1 MDLRKIETPEN
12 FVYVKSGDSGGWFL
26 GDEEFRIELE
36 ALGFDIFRYRVSSPR
51 WPRGSPSQ
59 AGLSMEGVRSGV
71 GAKAGGGVS
80 AAAGAEAADG
90 SSSVICAVGEGGAPR
105 LEIDGVELL
114 APLGG
119 KGFGV
124 CGSKWLLAL
133 RHDEDALFFGMGEKN
148 LGAELSGK
156 RTRFW
161 NTDLF
166 ADFPMCEIVQAR
178 ADPLYISLPVLYLG
192 RGGLWTALV
201 LDAPSAPFINTGAI
215 EGIFDAGST
224 PFERSLS
231 LGAKDGAPDLWIIA
245 GRDPADVAR
254 KVQSL
259 QGRTPLPPLW
269 ALGHHQCRW
278 GYRGIDEVKAIAEG
292 YDDRGIPND
301 GIWLDIDSMDG
312 FRVFSIG
319 EEEWK
324 GTEDAVAA
332 LGEKG
337 FRVVPILDPG
347 IRRDPEF
354 PVYAEAKRRDILCKT
369 PEGEDYIGFV
379 WPGYAVFPDFSM
391 PEGRAFWAMEVERYA
406 KRGFAGFW
414 IDMNDPA
421 TGSAPIED
429 MLFGRASMPHIDY
442 HNQYALGMAM
452 ATRRGLEAARPGERP
467 FVISRSAWLGQAP
480 HSAVWTGDNV
490 SNAAHLASCIPVSLN
505 LSISGLPFNGPDV
518 PGFGGNAD
526 AALARAWYKACFLF
540 PFLRNHRI
548 KGAVDQEPWA
558 FGPRTEEAIVGLI
571 RSRYRLLPYL
581 YNLFIDQAES
591 GDPILRP
598 LWFLDRTTAGVADEF
613 LVGPSIL
620 QAPILDPK
628 ARSRELMLP
637 AGSWFEL
644 GRGVLREGG
653 GTISTRQGHAD
664 TPLFF
669 GCPALI
675 PLLREETRRAG
686 SARLDMIDMFAIVSK
701 GSKVE
706 YRYRFDDGATDAW
719 KKGARSEYLVGVAE
733 SEGVLRVSI
742 RELADGAGKLRCRI
756 MIPASLGCGTI
767 EVDGRSLRLS
777 RLPLALAGSKL
788 KVLVSDELLP

>member
-1 MDLRKIETPEN
+1 MNLRKIETPEN
-12 FVYVKSGDSGGWFL
+12 FVYVKSGIAGGWVL

-36 ALGFDIFRYRVSSPR
+36 AMGFDIFRYRVSSPR

-59 AGLSMEGVRSGV
+59 AGLSIEGVRSG
-71 GAKAGGGVS
+71 AETIS
-80 AAAGAEAADG
+80 RAGAEAAGDDFT
-90 SSSVICAVGEGGAPR
+90 VICAVDAGGAPR
-105 LEIDGVELL
+105 LEINGVELL

-119 KGFGV
+119 RGFGV
-124 CGSKWLLAL
+124 CGSKWLLAF
-133 RHDEDALFFGMGEKN
+133 RHDEDTLFFGMGEKN
-148 LGAELSGK
+148 LGAELSAK

-178 ADPLYISLPVLYLG
+178 ADPLYISLPVLYLS
-192 RGGLWTALV
+192 RGGFWAALV
-201 LDAPSAPFINTGAI
+201 LDAPAAPFINTGAI

-231 LGAKDGAPDLWIIA
+231 MGAKDGAPDLWIIA
-245 GRDPADVAR
+245 GRDPADIAR

-301 GIWLDIDSMDG
+301 GIWLDIDSMEG
-312 FRVFSIG
+312 FRVFSVG
-319 EEEWK
+319 EGGWK
-324 GTEDAVAA
+324 GTEEAVAS

-354 PVYAEAKRRDILCKT
+354 PVYAEAKRQDILCKT

-391 PEGRAFWAMEVERYA
+391 SEGRAFWAREVERYA
-406 KRGFAGFW
+406 KQGFAGFW

-421 TGSAPIED
+421 TGSAPTED
-429 MLFGRASMPHIDY
+429 MLFGRGSTPHLDY

-452 ATRRGLEAARPGERP
+452 ATRSGLETARPGERP

-480 HSAVWTGDNV
+480 HSAVWTGDNI
-490 SNAAHLASCIPVSLN
+490 SNAAHLAACIPVSLN

-526 AALARAWYKACFLF
+526 ADLARAWYKACFLF

-558 FGPRTEEAIVGLI
+558 FGPQTEGVIVGLI

-581 YNLFIDQAES
+581 YNLFIEQEES
-591 GDPILRP
+591 GDPIMRP
-598 LWFLDRTTAGVADEF
+598 LWFLDIAAARVADEF

-620 QAPILDPK
+620 QAPILDPE
-628 ARSRELMLP
+628 AASRPLMLP
-637 AGSWFEL
+637 AREWFEL
-644 GRGVLREGG
+644 ARGALREGG
-653 GTISTRQGHAD
+653 GTISVRQGYAD
-664 TPLFF
+664 TPLFLA
-669 GCPALI
+669 CPSLI
-675 PLLREETRRAG
+675 PLLHEETRRAG
-686 SARLDMIDMFAIVSK
+686 AARLDRIDILAIVSN

-719 KKGARSEYLVGVAE
+719 RKGERSEYLITVAASE
-733 SEGVLRVSI
+733 SILRVSL
-742 RELADGAGKLRCRI
+742 RKLKDGAGALRCRI
-756 MIPASLGCGTI
+756 AVPASLGFGTI
-767 EVDGRSLRLS
+767 EVEGRSLRLDRES
-777 RLPLALAGSKL
+777 LALAGSKL
-788 KVLVSDELLP
+788 KVLVSEELVV